1 MLDVAVAYRRYQ
13 FVGDE
18 FLTWLWFLIETNQA
32 LLREVDP
39 QLSSL
44 EIGNRMVL
52 VNRYRKDSD
61 ETVTIKGD
69 QANMDEGLLALK
81 KGAMVAE
88 VNLVYRSADRE
99 WRFNL
104 KGESLNLSS
113 LRVPATGQ
121 VESREDIEG
130 AVIDKIY
137 LMKRMIDL
145 IHGLFVRFIKTRVS
159 NDWSAKTVPAIRR
172 WITADESFMER
183 IREDQPR

>member
-18 FLTWLWFLIETNQA
+18 FLTWLWYIIEKKRP
-32 LLREVDP
+32 LLREIDP
-39 QLSSL
+39 ELATL

-69 QANMDEGLLALK
+69 EANMDEGLLALR

-88 VNLVYRSADRE
+88 VNLIYRSADHE

-104 KGESLNLSS
+104 KGESLNFSS
-113 LRVPATGQ
+113 LRVPATGK
-121 VESREDIEG
+121 VETQKDIEG
-130 AVIDKIY
+130 AVIDRIY
-137 LMKRMIDL
+137 LIEKAVNL
-145 IHGLFVRFIKTRVS
+145 INGLFARFIKIRVS
-159 NDWSAKTVPAIRR
+159 NDWSTKTVPAIRR
-172 WITADESFMER
+172 WITAV
-183 IREDQPR
+183 